1 MTLDK
6 LLEHEGKIALTYEF
20 AGQKG
25 KTITLNCYRA
35 AGYTPGKPVVFVQ
48 HGMMRNGD
56 DYRDFW
62 IPAADR
68 HDLLIV
74 APTFS
79 DEDFPESENYN
90 NGMVLDSD
98 DKPTPRDSWIYHVPG
113 EVAERLIAAGVMHE
127 GCARIYGHSAGG
139 QFLHR
144 MVSTVGFGPFVSVIA
159 ANAGWYS
166 LPVLDTDFPAGL
178 RGIGLEEQD
187 LRQLLES
194 GLWIMAG
201 QKDSDANA
209 DNLPSQPEALAQG
222 PGRLDR
228 ARNYMA
234 KGKAAAEALG
244 CNFGWRITE
253 VPGVAHDGCAMSQA
267 AAGMWF
273 EGGLP
278 SPEVL
283 GVGTGQVN
291 A

>member
-1 MTLDK
+1 MTPDK
-6 LLEHEGKIALTYEF
+6 LLEHEGKIALSYEF

-25 KTITLNCYRA
+25 KTITLHCYRA

-62 IPAADR
+62 VPAADR

-90 NGMVLDSD
+90 NRMVLDSD
-98 DKPTPRDSWIYHVPG
+98 DKPAPRESWIYHVPG
-113 EVAERLIAAGVMHE
+113 EVAKRLVAAGVMQE
-127 GCARIYGHSAGG
+127 GCARIYGHFAGG

-159 ANAGWYS
+159 ANSGRYS
-166 LPVLDTDFPAGL
+166 LPVLDMDFPAGL
-178 RGIGLEEQD
+178 RGIGLKEPD
-187 LRQLLES
+187 LRQLLEA

-201 QKDSDANA
+201 QKYSDANA

-244 CNFGWRITE
+244 CNFGWQFTE

-278 SPEVL
+278 SAELL